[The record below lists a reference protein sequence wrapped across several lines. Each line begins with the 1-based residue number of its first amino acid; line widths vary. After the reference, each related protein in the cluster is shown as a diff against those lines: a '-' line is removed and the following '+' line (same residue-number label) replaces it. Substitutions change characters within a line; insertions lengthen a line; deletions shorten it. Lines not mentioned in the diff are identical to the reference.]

1 VEKASTGNVA
11 ASKPPDKL
19 RRRRSRG
26 GGIAGLIWPQ
36 RSLITGREVA
46 GPGALEPDLWAKLS
60 FVSPPVC
67 ERCGTPFEIAVDAG
81 QICGACIAHPPAY
94 DRARAALIYGDV
106 SRDLVLALKYQG
118 RRDGL
123 GLLSGWM
130 ANAGPELLSD
140 ADLIVPVPL
149 HYFRLVRRGF
159 NQSAWLAAALSR
171 ASGVPMSV
179 DALKR
184 VRPTPIQGG
193 LSAEGR
199 RRNVQGAFRV
209 PRRRARLVEDKKI
222 LLVDDVLTT
231 GATAEACS
239 RVLKRAGA
247 RCVDVL
253 TLARVAAPRAVPI

>member
-1 VEKASTGNVA
+1 M
-11 ASKPPDKL
+11 
-19 RRRRSRG
+19 
-26 GGIAGLIWPQ
+26 AGLIWPQ
-36 RSLITGREVA
+36 RSLITGREVP
-46 GPGALEPDLWAKLS
+46 GPGALEPNLWSKLQFLS
-60 FVSPPVC
+60 DPLC
-67 ERCGTPFEIAVDAG
+67 ARCGTPFEIAVDEN
-81 QICGACIAHPPAY
+81 QVCGACLARPPVY
-94 DRARAALIYGDV
+94 HRARAALIYGDV

-123 GLLSGWM
+123 SLLSGWM
-130 ANAGPELLSD
+130 ASAGRDLLSD

-159 NQSAWLAAALSR
+159 NQSVWLAAGLSR
-171 ASGVPMSV
+171 ASGKPMSV
-179 DALKR
+179 GLLKR
-184 VRPTPIQGG
+184 ARATPTQGG

-209 PRRRARLVEDKKI
+209 RKGQKAKIKDQKI

-239 RVLKRAGA
+239 QVLLRAGA

-253 TLARVAAPRAVPI
+253 TLARVAAPRSLPI